1 MSVTAPVA
9 EREETCSGAVFA
21 GCSAALWGG
30 FLAIFTIWPAR
41 KLVWLKNVIFNDSRS
56 VGNYG
61 GLSNEEQ
68 L

>member
-1 MSVTAPVA
+1 MSVAEPAA
-9 EREETCSGAVFA
+9 EREESCSGAAFA
-21 GCSAALWGG
+21 DCSPASWGG
-30 FLAIFTIWPAR
+30 LLAIFTISPAK